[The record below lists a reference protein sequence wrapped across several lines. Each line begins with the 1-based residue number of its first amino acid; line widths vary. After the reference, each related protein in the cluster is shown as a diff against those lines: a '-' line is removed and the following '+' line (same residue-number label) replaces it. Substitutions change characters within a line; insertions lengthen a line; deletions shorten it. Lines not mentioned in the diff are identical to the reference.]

1 MISFNFLL
9 FFRKPTP
16 KGVIVGLPLSPHE
29 ENWRAFFNPSVNGS
43 WPYPENFCYGFSP
56 NQMRWVA
63 LFFSLSLHA
72 LTSFNSC

>member
-29 ENWRAFFNPSVNGS
+29 ENWRAFFNPSVNGFWAYS
-43 WPYPENFCYGFSP
+43 KDPPNRFPANNVYRIAFFFCLGIHP
-56 NQMRWVA
+56 
-63 LFFSLSLHA
+63 
-72 LTSFNSC
+72 